1 MRDHV
6 RCEIEFT
13 FEPVEI
19 GLGSTGIEPNALPGQ
34 REKARTG
41 IRGRDNQFAVR
52 VTTVSGRITGSLTQA
67 FRAHRL
73 LDTAFYL
80 DQVRALRQQPLE
92 RRLVLAGSEVAF
104 EDQHCGLLGTCWLR
118 KACPARHGAR
128 SEMRQHFSRECEQDG
143 EAGIAQPA
151 RMRSIARPEDVQQR
165 FLDRVLGQQ
174 WGVQTA
180 RQFPRQRRLA
190 TGGQARYCN
199 ERETRHRL
207 ISEVM
212 KPDKRTVRFT
222 GRIITLTVD
231 EVTLPNGH
239 RVELEVV
246 HHPGGAAAV
255 AIDTEQRVC
264 MLRQYR
270 YVAGGWIWEL
280 PAGKLEPNEPPL
292 VTAQREL
299 IEEAGMQASQWQ
311 SLGSY
316 FSSPG
321 IFTEV
326 LHLFLATGLQPAK
339 TAHEHAEV
347 IEVHWIPFAEA
358 YQWAV
363 DGRLVDGKTAMGL
376 IRAQHVEAVR
386 AALAAKDAG

>member
-1 MRDHV
+1 
-6 RCEIEFT
+6 
-13 FEPVEI
+13 
-19 GLGSTGIEPNALPGQ
+19 
-34 REKARTG
+34 
-41 IRGRDNQFAVR
+41 
-52 VTTVSGRITGSLTQA
+52 
-67 FRAHRL
+67 
-73 LDTAFYL
+73 
-80 DQVRALRQQPLE
+80 
-92 RRLVLAGSEVAF
+92 
-104 EDQHCGLLGTCWLR
+104 
-118 KACPARHGAR
+118 
-128 SEMRQHFSRECEQDG
+128 
-143 EAGIAQPA
+143 
-151 RMRSIARPEDVQQR
+151 MRSIAVPEDVEQR
-165 FLDRVLGQQ
+165 LLDRVLGQQ